1 MPIDRTTR
9 GTITAPT
16 RRRVLAAA
24 GAAASLPLLGRRA
37 RAAGEPVAIGWV
49 GPLSPPGGYAEGTNM
64 KNAAELAAA
73 EINAQGG
80 LLGRPVE
87 ISYADTRGM
96 PAEGRTAAERL
107 IQQNKVVAVFGE
119 FHSPVALAEMEVYH
133 KYGTPFMACDVWSD
147 QITAKGYPEVFRN
160 APAVSLIDVTI
171 GQWIAAA
178 GFKNVAII
186 AEKDD
191 VGLSARTLVAEE
203 LKKANIAFT
212 AVDADPNLT
221 DFTAQILRFKSNSP
235 PFDFF
240 LNIYAE
246 AGAYPMIRQAHD
258 LGFAPTANCGIY
270 NSGGEAV
277 DPTFWEN
284 VGEAGKYL
292 VTENV
297 GLPKA
302 AWNDKTKAFVV
313 VYKAKHNADP
323 SGAVMESY
331 DGAWLLFDAIRTAGS
346 TEAKAIINALENTKY
361 VGARGQYSFSTSHEP
376 AWHYHQ
382 FLEAPLSILQYAEVK
397 QGQADAPI
405 VWPRQYA
412 TVPYVYKKPGT

>member
-1 MPIDRTTR
+1 MSE
-9 GTITAPT
+9 TASRVTSIAPS
-16 RRRVLAAA
+16 RRRVLV
-24 GAAASLPLLGRRA
+24 GAAASLPLLGSRA
-37 RAAGEPVAIGWV
+37 RAAGEPIQIGWV

-64 KNAAELAAA
+64 KNAAEIAAT
-73 EINAQGG
+73 EINAEGG
-80 LLGRPVE
+80 ILGRPVQ
-87 ISYADTRGM
+87 ITYADTRGM

-133 KYGTPFMACDVWSD
+133 KYGIPFMACDVWSD

-160 APAVSLIDVTI
+160 APAISLIDVTI

-186 AEKDD
+186 AEKND
-191 VGLSARTLVAEE
+191 VGLAARTLVARE
-203 LKKANIAFT
+203 LETAGIKYT

-221 DFTAQILRFKSNSP
+221 DFTSQILRFKSGSP
-235 PFDFF
+235 PYDLF
-240 LNIYAE
+240 LSIYSE

-258 LGFAPTANCGIY
+258 LGFAPTANCGLY
-270 NSGGEAV
+270 NSGGQAV

-284 VGEAGKYL
+284 AGEAGKYL

-297 GLPKA
+297 GLPKQH
-302 AWNDKTKAFVV
+302 WNDKSREFVAK
-313 VYKAKHNADP
+313 YREKHNADP

-331 DGAWLLFDAIRTAGS
+331 DGAWLLFDAIKRAGG
-346 TEAKAIINALENTKY
+346 TDPKGIIHALETTSY
-361 VGARGQYSFSTSHEP
+361 VGVRGKYSFSTDKDP

-382 FLEAPLSILQYAEVK
+382 FLEAPLSILQYTEVR

-405 VWPRQYA
+405 VWPKQFA
-412 TVPYVYKKPGT
+412 TVPYLYKKPGA